1 MLEESYRMLLQLK
14 KKHDIIF
21 HRVLRSDE
29 YKNNKMKIL
38 IMSPHLTYLA

>member
-1 MLEESYRMLLQLK
+1 MLEESYIILLQLK
-14 KKHDIIF
+14 KKDIVF

-29 YKNNKMKIL
+29 YKNNKIEIL